1 MAKQNKAKGI
11 EKIGTGLTKFQTPHT
26 YAIIFFVVIL
36 CWILTFLVPAGKFN
50 TETVEYQDSNGDIK
64 SKTVLMADTFRYS
77 YALDNAKL
85 DAQLDT
91 LMVNTDKL
99 TELEIDV
106 PAFTEFIAT
115 DSATWDQGQLDDLGL
130 TDAVIYDLYGNS
142 VFDTSK
148 KLHKVANV
156 WGTDDYDG
164 FGWMNYLFEG
174 LVTGNKYGSAV
185 GIVALILVV
194 GGSFGIIM
202 RTGAIDA
209 GIFAFISKPKVL
221 ERLAEARAMGDLSEN
236 SEYTAARE
244 ELALMDGRI
253 EELQE
258 IVKGAEII
266 KEDHSAKGKKAV
278 QLGSKVKV
286 EVKGKHDMFSLVGEW
301 EADPKEKKISHESP
315 LGKALIGKAVG
326 ENVEVEAPAGK
337 IVYTVVEID

>member
-1 MAKQNKAKGI
+1 MDAK
-11 EKIGTGLTKFQTPHT
+11 KIFLTQ
-26 YAIIFFVVIL
+26 
-36 CWILTFLVPAGKFN
+36 
-50 TETVEYQDSNGDIK
+50 
-64 SKTVLMADTFRYS
+64 
-77 YALDNAKL
+77 
-85 DAQLDT
+85 
-91 LMVNTDKL
+91 
-99 TELEIDV
+99 
-106 PAFTEFIAT
+106 
-115 DSATWDQGQLDDLGL
+115 
-130 TDAVIYDLYGNS
+130 
-142 VFDTSK
+142 
-148 KLHKVANV
+148 
-156 WGTDDYDG
+156 
-164 FGWMNYLFEG
+164 EG
-174 LVTGNKYGSAV
+174 LAELKKELNDLQSTK
-185 GIVALILVV
+185 
-194 GGSFGIIM
+194 
-202 RTGAIDA
+202 R
-209 GIFAFISKPKVL
+209 PKVL